1 MKRKHILYRDV
12 ADKLKEDIMSG
23 RYPIGSFL
31 PTETELEATFNV
43 SKITV
48 RKAIELLAADEY
60 VEKRSGRGTTVL
72 SNRPYNKL
80 SKGTTFSQ
88 LLEKTGKEYTKKN
101 LSYELVKLAP
111 EHPAYSLMGKEVM
124 RLRRMYYFDHQP
136 FIYYEYHLPKQL
148 KGTSI
153 EVFEEKSLYRLLDEH
168 RMIIDRFQDAFVA
181 TTLTEEQ
188 QKFMIT
194 PEVAALKRTRYS
206 YDLQGEVVEYTEGIY
221 NTALHPYMIEF
232 EA

>member
-12 ADKLKEDIMSG
+12 ADKIKEDILSG
-23 RYPIGSFL
+23 KYPIGSFL

-72 SNRPYNKL
+72 SNRPYNRL

-88 LLEKTGKEYTKKN
+88 LLERTGKEYTKKN
-101 LSYELVKLAP
+101 LEFTRVALAP
-111 EHPAYSLMGKEVM
+111 EHPAYRLMGKEVM
-124 RLRRMYYFDHQP
+124 RLKRLYYFDHQP
-136 FIYYEYHLPKQL
+136 FIYYEYHLPIQL
-148 KGTSI
+148 KGSSI
-153 EVFEEKSLYRLLDEH
+153 DELEEKSLYRLLDEH
-168 RMIIDRFQDAFVA
+168 RMVIDRFEDTFVGI
-181 TTLTEEQ
+181 TLSTEQ

-194 PEVAALKRTRYS
+194 PEVSALKRIRCS
-206 YDLQGEVVEYTEGIY
+206 YDMQGEVVEYTEGIY

>member
-101 LSYELVKLAP
+101 LSYELVELAP

-148 KGTSI
+148 NGTSI

>member
-48 RKAIELLAADEY
+48 RKAIELLAVDEY

-101 LSYELVKLAP
+101 LSYELVELAP

>member
-43 SKITV
+43 SKINV

-101 LSYELVKLAP
+101 LSYELVELAP

>member
-101 LSYELVKLAP
+101 LSYELVELAP

-136 FIYYEYHLPKQL
+136 LFTMSTICQ
-148 KGTSI
+148 S
-153 EVFEEKSLYRLLDEH
+153 
-168 RMIIDRFQDAFVA
+168 
-181 TTLTEEQ
+181 
-188 QKFMIT
+188 
-194 PEVAALKRTRYS
+194 
-206 YDLQGEVVEYTEGIY
+206 
-221 NTALHPYMIEF
+221 N
-232 EA
+232 

>member
-101 LSYELVKLAP
+101 LSYELVELAP

-168 RMIIDRFQDAFVA
+168 RMIIDRFQDVFVA

>member
-101 LSYELVKLAP
+101 LSYELVELAP

-206 YDLQGEVVEYTEGIY
+206 YDQQGDVVEYTEGIY

>member
-72 SNRPYNKL
+72 SNRPYNKHL
-80 SKGTTFSQ
+80 QKYEAVLAHGIHEIRCHINIQ
-88 LLEKTGKEYTKKN
+88 L
-101 LSYELVKLAP
+101 
-111 EHPAYSLMGKEVM
+111 
-124 RLRRMYYFDHQP
+124 
-136 FIYYEYHLPKQL
+136 
-148 KGTSI
+148 I
-153 EVFEEKSLYRLLDEH
+153 EMLQIL
-168 RMIIDRFQDAFVA
+168 
-181 TTLTEEQ
+181 LTEQ
-188 QKFMIT
+188 T
-194 PEVAALKRTRYS
+194 VT
-206 YDLQGEVVEYTEGIY
+206 DLRCQNPGK
-221 NTALHPYMIEF
+221 LL
-232 EA
+232 

>member
-1 MKRKHILYRDV
+1 M
-12 ADKLKEDIMSG
+12 
-23 RYPIGSFL
+23 
-31 PTETELEATFNV
+31 
-43 SKITV
+43 
-48 RKAIELLAADEY
+48 
-60 VEKRSGRGTTVL
+60 
-72 SNRPYNKL
+72 
-80 SKGTTFSQ
+80 
-88 LLEKTGKEYTKKN
+88 
-101 LSYELVKLAP
+101 
-111 EHPAYSLMGKEVM
+111 
-124 RLRRMYYFDHQP
+124 
-136 FIYYEYHLPKQL
+136 PKQL

>member
-101 LSYELVKLAP
+101 LSYELVELAP

-181 TTLTEEQ
+181 MTLTEEQ

>member
-101 LSYELVKLAP
+101 LSYELVELAP

-153 EVFEEKSLYRLLDEH
+153 EAFEEKSLYRLLDEH

>member
-1 MKRKHILYRDV
+1 
-12 ADKLKEDIMSG
+12 MSG

-101 LSYELVKLAP
+101 LSYELVELAP

-153 EVFEEKSLYRLLDEH
+153 EVFEESLYRLLDEH

>member
-12 ADKLKEDIMSG
+12 ANKLKEDIMSG
-23 RYPIGSFL
+23 RYPIGSLL

-101 LSYELVKLAP
+101 LSYELVELAP

-194 PEVAALKRTRYS
+194 PEIAALKRTRYS

>member
-101 LSYELVKLAP
+101 LSYELVELAP

-153 EVFEEKSLYRLLDEH
+153 EVFEEKSLYSLLDEH

>member
-101 LSYELVKLAP
+101 LSYELVELAP

-221 NTALHPYMIEF
+221 NTTLHPYMIEF

>member
-31 PTETELEATFNV
+31 PTEIELEATFNV

-101 LSYELVKLAP
+101 LSYELVELAP

>member
-23 RYPIGSFL
+23 RYPIGSLL

-101 LSYELVKLAP
+101 LSYELVELAP

>member
-101 LSYELVKLAP
+101 LSYELVELAP

-206 YDLQGEVVEYTEGIY
+206 YDLKGEVVEYTEGIY

>member
-23 RYPIGSFL
+23 RYPIGSLL

-101 LSYELVKLAP
+101 LSYELVELAP

-194 PEVAALKRTRYS
+194 PEIAALKRTRYS

>member
-1 MKRKHILYRDV
+1 MKRKHILDRDV

-48 RKAIELLAADEY
+48 RKAIELLAVDEY

-101 LSYELVKLAP
+101 LSYELVELAP

>member
-1 MKRKHILYRDV
+1 MKRKHILNRDV
-12 ADKLKEDIMSG
+12 ADKIKEDIMSG
-23 RYPIGSFL
+23 HYPVGSFL
-31 PTETELEATFNV
+31 PTETELEAAFNV

-101 LSYELVKLAP
+101 LDFNLVELA
-111 EHPAYSLMGKEVM
+111 EDHPASALMGREVM

-136 FIYYEYHLPKQL
+136 FIYYEYHLPKLL
-148 KGTSI
+148 KGLAM
-153 EVFEEKSLYRLLDEH
+153 EELEEKSLYRILDEH
-168 RMIIDRFQDAFVA
+168 RMVIDTFEDSFAGL
-181 TTLTEEQ
+181 TLNEEQ
-188 QKFMIT
+188 QKFLIT
-194 PEVAALKRTRYS
+194 PEISALKRVRRS
-206 YDLQGEVVEYTEGIY
+206 YDLHGEVVEYTEGIY
-221 NTALHPYMIEF
+221 NTALHPYVIEF

>member
-12 ADKLKEDIMSG
+12 ADKIKEDIFSG
-23 RYPIGSFL
+23 KYPIGSFL
-31 PTETELEATFNV
+31 PTETELEAIFNV

-72 SNRPYNKL
+72 SNRPYNRL

-88 LLEKTGKEYTKKN
+88 LLERTGKEYTKRN
-101 LSYELVKLAP
+101 IEFTQVSLSP
-111 EHPAYSLMGKEVM
+111 DHPAYPLMGKDVM
-124 RLRRMYYFDHQP
+124 RLKRLYYFDHQP
-136 FIYYEYHLPKQL
+136 FIYYEYHLPIQL
-148 KGTSI
+148 KGSSI
-153 EVFEEKSLYRLLDEH
+153 DELEEKSFYRLLDEH
-168 RMIIDRFQDAFVA
+168 RMIIDRFEDAFVGV
-181 TTLTEEQ
+181 TLTTEQ
-188 QKFMIT
+188 QKFMFT
-194 PEVAALKRTRYS
+194 PEISALKRIRKS
-206 YDLQGEVVEYTEGIY
+206 YDMQGEVVEYTEGIY

>member
-31 PTETELEATFNV
+31 STETELEATFNV

-48 RKAIELLAADEY
+48 RKAIELLAVDEY

-101 LSYELVKLAP
+101 LSYELVELAP

>member
-12 ADKLKEDIMSG
+12 ADKIKEDIMSG
-23 RYPIGSFL
+23 HYPVGSFL
-31 PTETELEATFNV
+31 PTETELEAAFNV

-101 LSYELVKLAP
+101 LDFNLVELA
-111 EHPAYSLMGKEVM
+111 EDHPASAGL
-124 RLRRMYYFDHQP
+124 
-136 FIYYEYHLPKQL
+136 
-148 KGTSI
+148 
-153 EVFEEKSLYRLLDEH
+153 
-168 RMIIDRFQDAFVA
+168 
-181 TTLTEEQ
+181 TLNEEQ
-188 QKFMIT
+188 QKFLIT
-194 PEVAALKRTRYS
+194 PEISALKRVRRS
-206 YDLQGEVVEYTEGIY
+206 YDLHGEVVEYTEGIY
-221 NTALHPYMIEF
+221 NTALHPYVIEF

>member
-60 VEKRSGRGTTVL
+60 VEKRSGRETTVL

-101 LSYELVKLAP
+101 LSYELVELAP

>member
-101 LSYELVKLAP
+101 LSYELVELAP

-136 FIYYEYHLPKQL
+136 FNYYEYHLPKQL